1 MMERSSSS
9 KLRLRQVLGSLR
21 RGGAADV
28 SPRAAAAGPGTEVRK
43 LGVIMNGVTGRMG
56 TNQHLLRSL
65 VPMIREGGLLVRCD
79 DGIFSITIQPP
90 HSLTKMASSSPLHSP
105 TLRVLPDPIL
115 VGRNAAKV
123 SKVLH
128 QQVVFSKSIISY

>member
-1 MMERSSSS
+1 
-9 KLRLRQVLGSLR
+9 
-21 RGGAADV
+21 
-28 SPRAAAAGPGTEVRK
+28 
-43 LGVIMNGVTGRMG
+43 
-56 TNQHLLRSL
+56 
-65 VPMIREGGLLVRCD
+65 
-79 DGIFSITIQPP
+79 
-90 HSLTKMASSSPLHSP
+90 MASSSPLHSP